1 MSKMSNGPT
10 TGKEITRI
18 PQKNDRMPRAPGS
31 GDRGPLQ
38 FDSRHAKHI
47 SELVGAASPD
57 VVTVPP
63 TTTIMGA
70 IKTMTF
76 YGFSRLPIADA
87 GTKRLMGFVTSVDI
101 VDFLGGGLRHNLL
114 QEKYGGNIFTAI
126 NADIREIMS
135 DKLTYASDSASLND
149 VLNLMYEKN
158 VGGLPIVDEDTRIKA
173 IITEEDFVRF
183 CRGLDTGLAV
193 ESFMSPNVV
202 TAPAQTTIEKM
213 TRMIIQKGFR
223 RMPVVQDGVLMGM
236 VTASDIMKYL
246 GSGAAFEKV
255 VTGDI
260 GEVMNQ
266 PVKSLIKR
274 SLLTTEKKVDL
285 GQAARKMLDSD
296 IGSLPVMDKGSLVGI
311 LTERDYVRAL
321 AENRGLLP

>member
-1 MSKMSNGPT
+1 MPMS
-10 TGKEITRI
+10 
-18 PQKNDRMPRAPGS
+18 PGS
-31 GDRGPLQ
+31 GERGPLQ
-38 FDSRHAKHI
+38 FDSRHAKRA
-47 SELVGAASPD
+47 SEVLSAASPD

-87 GTKRLMGFVTSVDI
+87 GTKRLIGFVTSVDI

-114 QEKYGGNIFTAI
+114 REKYGGNIFTAI

-135 DKLTYASDSASLND
+135 TKLTYASSNSSLND
-149 VLNLMYEKN
+149 VLGQMYEKN
-158 VGGLPIVDEDTRIKA
+158 VGGLPIVDDETRIKA

-183 CRGLDTGLAV
+183 CSGLETGHSV

-236 VTASDIMKYL
+236 VTASDIMRYL
-246 GSGAAFEKV
+246 GSGDAFEKV

-266 PVKSLIKR
+266 PIKSLIKR
-274 SLLTTEKKVDL
+274 SLMVTEKKADL
-285 GQAARKMLDSD
+285 GAAARRMMDND
-296 IGSLPVMDKGSLVGI
+296 IGSLPVMDRGSLAGI
-311 LTERDYVRAL
+311 LTERDFVRVL
-321 AENRGLLP
+321 AENRGILS

>member
-1 MSKMSNGPT
+1 MSNGPT

-285 GQAARKMLDSD
+285 GHAARKMLDSD

>member
-1 MSKMSNGPT
+1 M
-10 TGKEITRI
+10 TGKDVTRI
-18 PQKNDRMPRAPGS
+18 PQKSDRMPVAPGS
-31 GDRGPLQ
+31 GERSPLQ
-38 FDSRHAKHI
+38 FDSRNAKRA
-47 SELVGAASPD
+47 SNVVGVASPD

-70 IKTMTF
+70 IKTMIF
-76 YGFSRLPIADA
+76 YGFSRLPIADP
-87 GTKRLMGFVTSVDI
+87 GTKRLLGFVTSVDV

-114 QEKYGGNIFTAI
+114 AEKYGGNIYTAI
-126 NADIREIMS
+126 NADIRDIMS
-135 DKLTYASDSASLND
+135 TNLTYADDKASLND
-149 VLNLMYEKN
+149 VLKLMYERN
-158 VGGLPIVDEDTRIKA
+158 VGGLPILDDDLRIKA

-183 CRGLDTGLAV
+183 CRGLDTGLDV

-246 GSGAAFEKV
+246 GGGEAFQKV
-255 VTGDI
+255 ITGDVT
-260 GEVMNQ
+260 EVMKL
-266 PVKSLIKR
+266 PIKSLIKR
-274 SLLTTEKKVDL
+274 SLLATERKADL
-285 GQAARKMLDSD
+285 GQAARKMMDND
-296 IGSLPVMDKGSLVGI
+296 IGSLPVMDRGSLAGI

-321 AENRGLLP
+321 AENRGILP

>member
-1 MSKMSNGPT
+1 MSKGPT
-10 TGKEITRI
+10 TGKEVTRI
-18 PQKNDRMPRAPGS
+18 PQKNDRMPVAPGS

-38 FDSRHAKHI
+38 FDSRHAKRA
-47 SELVGAASPD
+47 SDVVGVASPD

-63 TTTIMGA
+63 TTTIMSA

-76 YGFSRLPIADA
+76 YGFSRLPVADP
-87 GTKRLMGFVTSVDI
+87 GTKRLIGFVTSVDV

-114 QEKYGGNIFTAI
+114 REKYGGNIFTAI
-126 NADIREIMS
+126 NADITEIMS
-135 DKLTYASDSASLND
+135 TNLTYASDKASLND
-149 VLNLMYEKN
+149 VLKLMYEKN
-158 VGGLPIVDEDTRIKA
+158 VGGLPIVDEDIRIKA

-183 CRGLDTGLAV
+183 CRGLDTGLCV
-193 ESFMSPNVV
+193 EAFMSTHVV

-246 GSGAAFEKV
+246 GSGEAFEKV

-266 PVKSLIKR
+266 PIKILIKR
-274 SLLTTEKKVDL
+274 GLLATEKKADL
-285 GQAARKMLDSD
+285 GQAARKMMDNE

-321 AENRGLLP
+321 AENRGILA

>member
-1 MSKMSNGPT
+1 MRGPT
-10 TGKEITRI
+10 SGKDVTRI
-18 PQKNDRMPRAPGS
+18 PQRDDRMPISPGS

-38 FDSRHAKHI
+38 FDSRPAKRLGEVL
-47 SELVGAASPD
+47 SVASPS
-57 VVTVPP
+57 VVTAPP

-70 IKTMTF
+70 IKTMIY

-87 GTKRLMGFVTSVDI
+87 GTGRLIGFVTSVDI

-114 QEKYGGNIFTAI
+114 SEKYKGNIFTAI

-135 DKLTYASDSASLND
+135 TKLIYASDKLSLND
-149 VLNLMYEKN
+149 ALKLMYEQN

-183 CRGLDTGLAV
+183 SAGIETGLNV
-193 ESFMSPNVV
+193 ESYMSANVI

-223 RMPVVQDGVLMGM
+223 RMPAVKDGVLMGM
-236 VTASDIMKYL
+236 VTASDIMRYM
-246 GSGAAFEKV
+246 GSGDAFEKV

-260 GEVMNQ
+260 GEVMNL
-266 PVKSLIKR
+266 PLKSLIKHN
-274 SLLTTEKKVDL
+274 LVITEKAADL
-285 GQAARKMLDSD
+285 GLAARKMVEND

-311 LTERDYVRAL
+311 LTERDFVRAL
-321 AENRGLLP
+321 AENRGILS

>member
-1 MSKMSNGPT
+1 MSNGPT

-135 DKLTYASDSASLND
+135 DKLTYTSDSASLND

-285 GQAARKMLDSD
+285 GHAARKMLDSD

>member
-1 MSKMSNGPT
+1 MS
-10 TGKEITRI
+10 
-18 PQKNDRMPRAPGS
+18 
-31 GDRGPLQ
+31 
-38 FDSRHAKHI
+38 
-47 SELVGAASPD
+47 
-57 VVTVPP
+57 
-63 TTTIMGA
+63 A

-76 YGFSRLPIADA
+76 YGFSRLPIADP
-87 GTKRLMGFVTSVDI
+87 GTKRLIGFVTSVDV

-114 QEKYGGNIFTAI
+114 LEKYGGNIFTAI
-126 NADIREIMS
+126 NADITEIMS
-135 DKLTYASDSASLND
+135 TNLTYASDKATLND
-149 VLNLMYEKN
+149 VLKLMYEKN

-183 CRGLDTGLAV
+183 CRGLDTGLTVDA
-193 ESFMSPNVV
+193 FMSPNVV

-246 GSGAAFEKV
+246 GSGDAFEKV

-266 PVKSLIKR
+266 PIKGLIKR
-274 SLLTTEKKVDL
+274 SLLATEKKADL
-285 GQAARKMLDSD
+285 GQAARKMMDND
-296 IGSLPVMDKGSLVGI
+296 IGSLPVMDKGSLAGI

-321 AENRGLLP
+321 AENRGILA

>member
-1 MSKMSNGPT
+1 MSKGPT
-10 TGKEITRI
+10 TGKEVTRI
-18 PQKNDRMPRAPGS
+18 PQKNDRMPIAPGS

-38 FDSRHAKHI
+38 FDSRHAKRA
-47 SELVGAASPD
+47 SDVVGVASPD

-76 YGFSRLPIADA
+76 YGFSRLPIADP
-87 GTKRLMGFVTSVDI
+87 GTKRLIGFVTSVDV

-114 QEKYGGNIFTAI
+114 LEKYGGNIFTAI
-126 NADIREIMS
+126 NADITEIMS
-135 DKLTYASDSASLND
+135 TNLTYASDKATLND
-149 VLNLMYEKN
+149 VLKLMYEKN

-193 ESFMSPNVV
+193 EAFMSPNVV

-246 GSGAAFEKV
+246 GSGDAFEKV

-266 PVKSLIKR
+266 PIKSLIKR
-274 SLLTTEKKVDL
+274 SLLATEKKADL
-285 GQAARKMLDSD
+285 GQAARKMMDND
-296 IGSLPVMDKGSLVGI
+296 IGSLPVMDKGSLAGI

-321 AENRGLLP
+321 AENRGILA